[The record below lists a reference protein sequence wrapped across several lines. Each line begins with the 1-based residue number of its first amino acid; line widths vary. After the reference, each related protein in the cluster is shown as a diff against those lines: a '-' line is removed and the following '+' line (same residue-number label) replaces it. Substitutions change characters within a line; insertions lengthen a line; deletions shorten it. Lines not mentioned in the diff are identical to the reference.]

1 VVAQDRR
8 AVGVDLGSRRIG
20 VAVGDGAGVLA
31 VQWGTIERSGDRA
44 TDHRRITEVVVEAG
58 AVVLVVGLPLRLDGT
73 VGPAAEAVLA
83 EIDELAATVGV
94 PVESYDERLTT
105 VTAERGLK
113 ERGMRGRRRRTVIDQ
128 LAATV
133 ILQGWLDAATGPGR

>member
-31 VQWGTIERSGDRA
+31 VPWGTIERSGDRA
-44 TDHRRITEVVVEAG
+44 TDHRRITEVVVETG

>member
-1 VVAQDRR
+1 MVAQDRR